1 MTASGLS
8 ILSLLHKFSIA
19 PLPVNQVKHLLSTFP
34 PLQIRKQHIKR
45 PLAVLCAQPTN
56 MRRDDDILGIPQR
69 IVLRQR
75 LRIHD
80 VERGTAQLAVVQRL
94 DQSGLVDDLAARDV
108 DHEGAAAGEN
118 VEFGSAEQ
126 VRRRGRQGQGYD
138 QHVEVLGQ
146 ERVQVGFVGGRARVP
161 GDGDRA
167 VRVASAGDVVALVGA
182 GRGRCARGGGVGEDV
197 CAEGGEGAGHWGGLD
212 GLGWDAEVHWDRRE
226 EGLLGGVLRHG

>member
-1 MTASGLS
+1 MNLAPCEDAWRIRGCGSRQYRS
-8 ILSLLHKFSIA
+8 FNSIA
-19 PLPVNQVKHLLSTFP
+19 PLSVNQVKHLLSMFP

-56 MRRDDDILGIPQR
+56 MRRDNDIFGIPQR

-80 VERGTAQLAVVQRL
+80 VERGTAQLAIVQRL

-118 VEFGSAEQ
+118 VELGSAEQ

-138 QHVEVLGQ
+138 QHVEVLG
-146 ERVQVGFVGGRARVP
+146 
-161 GDGDRA
+161 
-167 VRVASAGDVVALVGA
+167 
-182 GRGRCARGGGVGEDV
+182 
-197 CAEGGEGAGHWGGLD
+197 
-212 GLGWDAEVHWDRRE
+212 
-226 EGLLGGVLRHG
+226 

>member
-1 MTASGLS
+1 
-8 ILSLLHKFSIA
+8 
-19 PLPVNQVKHLLSTFP
+19 
-34 PLQIRKQHIKR
+34 
-45 PLAVLCAQPTN
+45 

-94 DQSGLVDDLAARDV
+94 DQSGLVDDLAARGV
-108 DHEGAAAGEN
+108 DDEGAAAGEN

-167 VRVASAGDVVALVGA
+167 VRVAGAGDVVTLVGA
-182 GRGRCARGGGVGEDV
+182 GGGRRAWGGGVGEDV
-197 CAEGGEGAGHWGGLD
+197 CAEGGKGAGHCGVGRVSLGNPRPTGDERGEKQGGA
-212 GLGWDAEVHWDRRE
+212 GAGEIRE
-226 EGLLGGVLRHG
+226 EGLWDMVECWVCEDLPCLPMLPYPAIPIRLSTQSSASLIRLS